1 MSKPPTRSSEQ
12 GRPAFWKSSSS
23 RVHAMSYTLVA
34 FIAALGGLLFGYDTG
49 VISSALPFLKNEFHL
64 SVLMQGV
71 LTATA
76 LGGAALGAIVAGDL
90 SDRFGR
96 KPVILV
102 VAVIFLVGALVSAAA
117 TVMSVLLI
125 GRALVGIGI
134 GVTSM
139 LTPMYLAE
147 TAPKERRGA
156 LVSLN
161 QLMITTGIL
170 ASYIVGY
177 LLAGQANWRWML
189 GLGALPGAV
198 LFVGMLPLPESPRWL
213 AGHGRLDAAR
223 ESLLVLRGRNS
234 DVSEEFAELRSDLQ
248 QDSRQARVAK
258 FTALRLD
265 RPLIVGI
272 GLAVFQQI
280 TGINTVIYFA
290 PAIFKAA
297 GLGSDASTILAT
309 AGIGAVNVLV
319 TLLAIRLID
328 HVGRRVLLLV
338 GLAGMATSLA
348 VLGLGFLIGGGGQ
361 ALGWITALSLASYVG
376 FFAVGL
382 GPVFWLLISEI
393 FPLAVRGR
401 GISAATFANWAS
413 NLGVALTFLLLIDR
427 LGPAGTFFTYA
438 VMSVAAWV
446 FTNALVPETKG
457 KSLEQIEAEWVA

>member
-1 MSKPPTRSSEQ
+1 
-12 GRPAFWKSSSS
+12 
-23 RVHAMSYTLVA
+23 MSYTLIA

-49 VISSALPFLKNEFHL
+49 VISSALPFLKDEFHL
-64 SVLMQGV
+64 SALMEGV

-76 LGGAALGAIVAGDL
+76 LGGAALAAIAAGDL

-96 KPVILV
+96 KPVILG
-102 VAVIFLVGALVSAAA
+102 VAVIFLIGGLVSAFS
-117 TVMSVLLI
+117 TTLTILLI
-125 GRALVGIGI
+125 GRTLVGVGI

-139 LTPMYLAE
+139 LTPLYLAE
-147 TAPKERRGA
+147 TAPREKRGG

-170 ASYIVGY
+170 VSYIAGY
-177 LLAGQANWRWML
+177 LLAGGGNWRWML

-213 AGHGRLDAAR
+213 AGHGHMDRARAALLILRRDPAAADA
-223 ESLLVLRGRNS
+223 EL
-234 DVSEEFAELRSDLQ
+234 AELRSDLQ
-248 QDSRQARVAK
+248 RDARKGRVAQ
-258 FTALRLD
+258 FAAQRLD

-272 GLAVFQQI
+272 GLAIFQQV

-297 GLGSDASTILAT
+297 GLGSTAATILAT
-309 AGIGAVNVLV
+309 AGIGVVNVLV
-319 TLLAIRLID
+319 TMLAIRLVD
-328 HVGRRVLLLV
+328 HAGRRVLLLV
-338 GLAGMATSLA
+338 GLAGMAVSLA
-348 VLGLGFLIGGGGQ
+348 VLGLGFLLGGGGA
-361 ALGWITALSLASYVG
+361 ALGWVTALSLACYVG

-401 GISAATFANWAS
+401 GTSAATFANWAS
-413 NLGVALTFLLLIDR
+413 NLGVALTFLLLIDGI
-427 LGPAGTFFTYA
+427 GPAGTFFLYA
-438 VMSVAAWV
+438 AMSVAAWV

-457 KSLEQIEAEWVA
+457 KSLEQIEADWELPHPAP